1 MDAWRGFEWVNGYD
15 GSTPWGTDAGK
26 SWDGLPSLRAGA
38 IPNNGI
44 STLATGVFTNTA
56 PAMAWLLAVS
66 SENNYDFLR
75 VLVVDADSGSVLS
88 TPVSISGNASGFASY
103 GFDPAALGAGNYRL
117 LFRYQK
123 DVSSIGG
130 ADTGWMVPLE
140 GFPLVV
146 ANALARAPAALG
158 VPGARC
164 APQGRAQARAPAAL
178 GTPQGRAAPRARLL
192 AVGATPLGSPQAGVA
207 PRARARAAV
216 ASLLGAPRARARPV
230 RLPAALVDATRPAR
244 PLADALPLR
253 PAEALPT
260 YHSAAA
266 GRWLPWV
273 YGRVTLAPVPLDAAG
288 LEWLVADHPIVAV
301 ERVSIG
307 GSPTTGWKLVQRLDA
322 TATAVAVLRLTQAP
336 QAGQAIAVTVLGR
349 RHPGT
354 GAALEHPA
362 DIAADLLRHSGW
374 PVTPDAFQGL
384 RDAYPG
390 LTLGLVLDT
399 AQRLREALAAV
410 IEPMGAVWRADPPAG
425 TRRAPGQPVA
435 VLDVATVDDIQAS
448 TDASQLAAIA
458 HVRYGHDW
466 AAGAAR
472 GALTLT
478 APDAVALYGPVSI
491 TLDLPAVR
499 TARDALAIGSA
510 LLARRAQPMWSI
522 ELTVP
527 DRLALAP
534 GDTVT
539 LAHPRVPQG
548 AALVLS
554 TAHDRARGTR
564 TLSVELPAGTAP
576 RIELTRRA
584 SAIDAAVNRDTVTYR
599 DGVASFTVTDDN
611 GAPLAGASV
620 TLDGIETRETDRF
633 GQVQFRTPRGAH
645 TLTVVA
651 RGFAAF
657 TLEVIV

>member
-1 MDAWRGFEWVNGYD
+1 MDAWRGFEWENGYD
-15 GSTPWGTDAGK
+15 GTTPWVTDAGK
-26 SWDGLPSLRAGA
+26 PWDGLPSLRAGA
-38 IPNNGI
+38 IGN
-44 STLATGVFTNTA
+44 SASSKLATAVFTNTA
-56 PAMAWLLAVS
+56 PAMAWLAAVS

-75 VLVVDADSGSVLS
+75 VRVINADTEAVLS
-88 TPVSISGNASGFASY
+88 TLFPISGNNATFANY
-103 GFDPAALGAGNYRL
+103 GVDPATLAAGNYRL
-117 LFRYQK
+117 VFSYEK
-123 DVSSIGG
+123 DSSTISGS
-130 ADTGWMVPLE
+130 DTAWIVPLE
-140 GFPLVV
+140 GFPRPSPK
-146 ANALARAPAALG
+146 AHARAPAALG
-158 VPGARC
+158 LPGARF
-164 APQGRAQARAPAAL
+164 APRGRARAWASHAL
-178 GTPQGRAAPRARLL
+178 GTPQGRTAPRARLY

-207 PRARARAAV
+207 PRAYARAAV
-216 ASLLGAPRARARPV
+216 ASLLGAPRARCRPV
-230 RLPAALVDATRPAR
+230 LLPAALVDATQPAR

-260 YHSAAA
+260 YHAAAA

-288 LEWLVADHPIVAV
+288 LEWLVADHPIMAV

-307 GSPTTGWKLVQRLDA
+307 GTPTTGWQLVQRLDA

-384 RDAYPG
+384 RDDYPG

-399 AQRLREALAAV
+399 EQRLREALAAA
-410 IEPMGAVWRADPPAG
+410 IEPLGAVWRADPPAG
-425 TRRAPGQPVA
+425 ARRAPGQPVA
-435 VLDVATVDDIQAS
+435 VLDVATVDGIQAS
-448 TDASQLAAIA
+448 ADASKLAAIA
-458 HVRYGHDW
+458 HVRYGYDW

-491 TLDLPAVR
+491 TLDLPTVR

-527 DRLALAP
+527 DRLSLAP
-534 GDTVT
+534 GDTVA

-554 TAHDRARGTR
+554 TSQDRARGTR

-599 DGVASFTVTDDN
+599 DGVASFTVTEDN

-620 TLDGIETRETDRF
+620 TLDGIDTRETDRF
-633 GQVQFRTPRGAH
+633 GQVQFRTTRGAH

-651 RGFAAF
+651 RGYAAF

>member
-1 MDAWRGFEWVNGYD
+1 MDAWRNFLWDNGY
-15 GSTPWGTDAGK
+15 GGTTPWITDAGK
-26 SWDGLPSLRAGA
+26 PYDGLPSLRAGA
-38 IPNNGI
+38 ISHNGA
-44 STLATGVFTNTA
+44 SALATAVFTNTA
-56 PAMAWLLAVS
+56 PVMSWLLAVS
-66 SENNYDFLR
+66 SENNYDWLR
-75 VLVVDADSGSVLS
+75 VRLIDADSGVEIS
-88 TPVSISGNASGFASY
+88 PVVSRSGNFPTFANY
-103 GFDPAALGAGNYRL
+103 EFDPGTLGAGSYRL
-117 LFRYQK
+117 LFLYQK
-123 DVSSIGG
+123 DGSGSVGS
-130 ADTGWMVPLE
+130 DTGWMVPLE
-140 GFPLVV
+140 GFKLAVDI
-146 ANALARAPAALG
+146 AHARAPAALG

-178 GTPQGRAAPRARLL
+178 GTPQGRAAPRARVHTL
-192 AVGATPLGSPQAGVA
+192 GATPLGSPRARVA
-207 PRARARAAV
+207 PRALGRAAV

-230 RLPAALVDATRPAR
+230 RLPTALVDATRPAR

-307 GSPTTGWKLVQRLDA
+307 GSPTTGWQLVQRLDA

-362 DIAADLLRHSGW
+362 DIAADLLRNSGW

-633 GQVQFRTPRGAH
+633 GQVQFRTTRGAH

>member
-1 MDAWRGFEWVNGYD
+1 
-15 GSTPWGTDAGK
+15 
-26 SWDGLPSLRAGA
+26 
-38 IPNNGI
+38 
-44 STLATGVFTNTA
+44 
-56 PAMAWLLAVS
+56 
-66 SENNYDFLR
+66 
-75 VLVVDADSGSVLS
+75 
-88 TPVSISGNASGFASY
+88 
-103 GFDPAALGAGNYRL
+103 
-117 LFRYQK
+117 
-123 DVSSIGG
+123 
-130 ADTGWMVPLE
+130 
-140 GFPLVV
+140 
-146 ANALARAPAALG
+146 
-158 VPGARC
+158 
-164 APQGRAQARAPAAL
+164 
-178 GTPQGRAAPRARLL
+178 
-192 AVGATPLGSPQAGVA
+192 
-207 PRARARAAV
+207 
-216 ASLLGAPRARARPV
+216 
-230 RLPAALVDATRPAR
+230 
-244 PLADALPLR
+244 
-253 PAEALPT
+253 
-260 YHSAAA
+260 
-266 GRWLPWV
+266 
-273 YGRVTLAPVPLDAAG
+273 
-288 LEWLVADHPIVAV
+288 
-301 ERVSIG
+301 
-307 GSPTTGWKLVQRLDA
+307 
-322 TATAVAVLRLTQAP
+322 
-336 QAGQAIAVTVLGR
+336 
-349 RHPGT
+349 
-354 GAALEHPA
+354 
-362 DIAADLLRHSGW
+362 
-374 PVTPDAFQGL
+374 
-384 RDAYPG
+384 
-390 LTLGLVLDT
+390 
-399 AQRLREALAAV
+399 
-410 IEPMGAVWRADPPAG
+410 
-425 TRRAPGQPVA
+425 
-435 VLDVATVDDIQAS
+435 
-448 TDASQLAAIA
+448 
-458 HVRYGHDW
+458 
-466 AAGAAR
+466 AR